1 MKLIIDLNRVPN
13 TNHIVLHKDYSFG
26 QKEKDRFF
34 DYQVGL
40 DESGKLALNFDLTT
54 KGCVSVEGYSTC
66 EFHDFQNCELPV
78 HGAQKCSLKIDLSI
92 DDPSEWGT
100 TFLIPLSGR
109 YIDWENRRIR
119 FGTPTGNSSLFQFGY
134 GQYVYSSHGVMEAF
148 LIEFDSS
155 N

>member
-1 MKLIIDLNRVPN
+1 MKLIIDLNRVSN
-13 TNHIVLHKDYSFG
+13 TNHIALHKDYSFG
-26 QKEKDRFF
+26 QKEKDGFF
-34 DYQVGL
+34 DYQVSL
-40 DESGKLALNFDLTT
+40 DESGKLCLNFDLTT

-66 EFHDFQNCELPV
+66 QFHDFQNCELPV
-78 HGAQKCSLKIDLSI
+78 HGAQKCSLKINLSI